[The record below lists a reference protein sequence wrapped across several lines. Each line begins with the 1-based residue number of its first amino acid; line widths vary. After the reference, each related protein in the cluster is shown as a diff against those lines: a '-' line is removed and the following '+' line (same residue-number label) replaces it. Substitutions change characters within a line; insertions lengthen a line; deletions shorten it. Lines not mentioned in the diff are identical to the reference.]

1 MHNERNERNEQ
12 TAPALTMTTAPAAI
26 CYVRVSTDEQAAT
39 GHSLESQ
46 EAACRA
52 YCALRGFTVAAVI
65 VDAGV
70 SGGTPL
76 ASRSG
81 GAQALAELAKR
92 NGPRHVVCV
101 KLDRAFRSAAD
112 CLAVTGEW
120 DRRGVSLHL
129 TDLGGQAVDTSSA
142 MGRFMLTVLAG
153 AAELEKNLIGER
165 TAAAMA
171 TMKAAGKYTGGRAPF
186 GRTVAADGVTL
197 TDCPAEQATIAE
209 ARRLQGQGL
218 SLRRI
223 AAELAA
229 QGITTR
235 TGRPFSGQGVSDI
248 LEAA

>member
-1 MHNERNERNEQ
+1 
-12 TAPALTMTTAPAAI
+12 MTTAPAAI
-26 CYVRVSTDEQAAT
+26 CYVRVSTDEQATT
-39 GHSLESQ
+39 GHSLDAQ

-52 YCALRGFTVAAVI
+52 YCALRGFTVSAVV

-76 ASRSG
+76 ASRPG
-81 GAQALAELAKR
+81 GAQALTELTRR

-112 CLAVTGEW
+112 CLQVTGEW

-165 TAAAMA
+165 TAAAMGA
-171 TMKAAGKYTGGRAPF
+171 MKAAGKYTGGRAPF
-186 GRTVAADGVTL
+186 GRMVADDGVTL

-209 ARRLQGQGL
+209 ARRLREQGL
-218 SLRRI
+218 SLRKV

-229 QGITTR
+229 QGMTTRGGKPFDANAIADITTE
-235 TGRPFSGQGVSDI
+235 Q
-248 LEAA
+248 AAA

>member
-1 MHNERNERNEQ
+1 
-12 TAPALTMTTAPAAI
+12 MTTAPAAI
-26 CYVRVSTDEQAAT
+26 CYVRVSTDEQATT
-39 GHSLESQ
+39 GHSLEAQ

-52 YCALRGFTVAAVI
+52 YCALRGFTVSAVV

-76 ASRSG
+76 ASRPG
-81 GAQALAELAKR
+81 GAQALTELGKR

-112 CLAVTGEW
+112 CLQVTGEW

-165 TAAAMA
+165 TSSAMQS
-171 TMKAAGKYTGGRAPF
+171 MKAQGLYTGGRVRYGYA
-186 GRTVAADGVTL
+186 VAADGVTL
-197 TDCPAEQATIAE
+197 TECPTEQATIAE
-209 ARRLQGQGL
+209 ARALSARGL
-218 SLRRI
+218 SQRAI
-223 AAELAA
+223 AAELAER
-229 QGITTR
+229 GMLTR
-235 TGRPFSGQGVSDI
+235 NGRMFDQKAIPT
-248 LEAA
+248 LLAA

>member
-1 MHNERNERNEQ
+1 
-12 TAPALTMTTAPAAI
+12 MTTAPAAI
-26 CYVRVSTDEQAAT
+26 CYVRVSTDEQATT
-39 GHSLESQ
+39 GHSLEAQ

-52 YCALRGFTVAAVI
+52 YCALRGFTVSAVV

-76 ASRSG
+76 ASRPG
-81 GAQALAELAKR
+81 GAQALTELAKR

-112 CLAVTGEW
+112 CLQVTGEW

-165 TAAAMA
+165 TSSAMQS
-171 TMKAAGKYTGGRAPF
+171 MKAQGLYTGGRVRYGYA
-186 GRTVAADGVTL
+186 VAADGVTL
-197 TDCPAEQATIAE
+197 TECPTEQATIAE
-209 ARRLQGQGL
+209 ARALSARGL
-218 SLRRI
+218 SQRAI
-223 AAELAA
+223 AAELAER
-229 QGITTR
+229 GMLTR
-235 TGRPFSGQGVSDI
+235 NGRMFDQKAIPT
-248 LEAA
+248 LLAA

>member
-1 MHNERNERNEQ
+1 
-12 TAPALTMTTAPAAI
+12 MTTAPAAI
-26 CYVRVSTDEQAAT
+26 CYVRVSTDEQATT
-39 GHSLESQ
+39 GHSLEAQ

-52 YCALRGFTVAAVI
+52 YCALRGFTVSAVV

-76 ASRSG
+76 ASRPG
-81 GAQALAELAKR
+81 GAQALTELTRR

-112 CLAVTGEW
+112 CLQVTGEW

-165 TAAAMA
+165 TSSAMQS
-171 TMKAAGKYTGGRAPF
+171 MKAQGLYTGGRVRYGYA
-186 GRTVAADGVTL
+186 VAADGVTL
-197 TDCPAEQATIAE
+197 TECPTEQATIAE
-209 ARRLQGQGL
+209 ARALSARGL
-218 SLRRI
+218 SQRAI
-223 AAELAA
+223 AAELAER
-229 QGITTR
+229 GMLTR
-235 TGRPFSGQGVSDI
+235 NGRMFDQKAIPT
-248 LEAA
+248 LLAA

>member
-1 MHNERNERNEQ
+1 
-12 TAPALTMTTAPAAI
+12 MTTAPAAI
-26 CYVRVSTDEQAAT
+26 CYVRVSTDEQATT
-39 GHSLESQ
+39 GHSLEAQ

-52 YCALRGFTVAAVI
+52 YCALRGFSVAAVV

-76 ASRSG
+76 ASRPG
-81 GAQALAELAKR
+81 GAQALTELAKR

-112 CLAVTGEW
+112 CLQVTGEW

-165 TAAAMA
+165 TSSAMQS
-171 TMKAAGKYTGGRAPF
+171 MKAQGLYTGGRVRYGYA
-186 GRTVAADGVTL
+186 VAADGVTL
-197 TDCPAEQATIAE
+197 TECPTEQATIAE
-209 ARRLQGQGL
+209 ARALSARGL
-218 SLRRI
+218 TLRAI
-223 AAELAA
+223 SAELASRGMVTRKGKPFHFT
-229 QGITTR
+229 GI
-235 TGRPFSGQGVSDI
+235 PD
-248 LEAA
+248 LLAA

>member
-1 MHNERNERNEQ
+1 
-12 TAPALTMTTAPAAI
+12 MTTAPAAI
-26 CYVRVSTDEQAAT
+26 CYVRVSTDEQATT
-39 GHSLESQ
+39 GHSLDAQ

-76 ASRSG
+76 AARPG
-81 GAQALAELAKR
+81 GSQALAELARKA
-92 NGPRHVVCV
+92 GPRHVVCV

-153 AAELEKNLIGER
+153 AAELERNLIGER
-165 TAAAMA
+165 TSSAMQSMR
-171 TMKAAGKYTGGRAPF
+171 TQGLYTGGRVRYGF
-186 GRTVAADGVTL
+186 KVAADGVTL
-197 TDCPAEQATIAE
+197 TECPTEQATIAE
-209 ARRLQGQGL
+209 ARALSARGL
-218 SLRRI
+218 SQRAI
-223 AAELAA
+223 AAELAER
-229 QGITTR
+229 GMLTR
-235 TGRPFSGQGVSDI
+235 NGRMFDHKAIPA
-248 LEAA
+248 LLAA

>member
-1 MHNERNERNEQ
+1 
-12 TAPALTMTTAPAAI
+12 MTTAPAAI
-26 CYVRVSTDEQAAT
+26 CYVRVSTDEQATT
-39 GHSLESQ
+39 GHSLDAQ

-52 YCALRGFTVAAVI
+52 YCALRGFTVSAVV

-76 ASRSG
+76 ASRPG
-81 GAQALAELAKR
+81 GAQALTELAKR

-112 CLAVTGEW
+112 CLQVTGEW

-165 TAAAMA
+165 TSSAMQS
-171 TMKAAGKYTGGRAPF
+171 MKAQGLYTGGRVRYGYA
-186 GRTVAADGVTL
+186 VAADGVTL
-197 TDCPAEQATIAE
+197 TECPTEQATIAE
-209 ARRLQGQGL
+209 ARALSARGL
-218 SLRRI
+218 SQRAI
-223 AAELAA
+223 AAELAER
-229 QGITTR
+229 GMLTR
-235 TGRPFSGQGVSDI
+235 NGRMFDQKAIPT
-248 LEAA
+248 LLAA

>member
-1 MHNERNERNEQ
+1 
-12 TAPALTMTTAPAAI
+12 MTTAPAAI
-26 CYVRVSTDEQAAT
+26 CYIRVSTDEQAAT

-52 YCALRGFTVAAVI
+52 YCALRGFHVAAVV

-76 ASRSG
+76 ASRPG
-81 GAQALAELAKR
+81 GAQALTELARR

-171 TMKAAGKYTGGRAPF
+171 TMKAAGKYTGGYVPF
-186 GRTVAADGVTL
+186 GRMVAVDGVTL
-197 TDCPAEQATIAE
+197 TECPAEQATIAA
-209 ARRLQGQGL
+209 ARRLRGQGL
-218 SLRRI
+218 SLRKV

-229 QGITTR
+229 QGMTNRNGKPFDPHSIADITTE
-235 TGRPFSGQGVSDI
+235 Q
-248 LEAA
+248 AAA

>member
-1 MHNERNERNEQ
+1 
-12 TAPALTMTTAPAAI
+12 
-26 CYVRVSTDEQAAT
+26 VSTDEQATT
-39 GHSLESQ
+39 GHSLEAQ

-52 YCALRGFTVAAVI
+52 YCALRGFTVSAVV

-76 ASRSG
+76 ASRPG
-81 GAQALAELAKR
+81 GAQALTELAKR

-112 CLAVTGEW
+112 CLQVTGEW

-165 TAAAMA
+165 TSSAMQS
-171 TMKAAGKYTGGRAPF
+171 MKAQGLYTGGRVRYGYA
-186 GRTVAADGVTL
+186 VAADGVTL
-197 TDCPAEQATIAE
+197 TECPTEQATIAE
-209 ARRLQGQGL
+209 ARALSARGL
-218 SLRRI
+218 SQRAI
-223 AAELAA
+223 AAELAER
-229 QGITTR
+229 GMLTR
-235 TGRPFSGQGVSDI
+235 NGRMFDQKAIPT
-248 LEAA
+248 LLAA

>member
-1 MHNERNERNEQ
+1 
-12 TAPALTMTTAPAAI
+12 MTTAPAAI
-26 CYVRVSTDEQAAT
+26 CYIRVSTDEQATA
-39 GHSLESQ
+39 GHSLEAQ

-52 YCALRGFTVAAVI
+52 YCALRGFTVSAVV

-76 ASRSG
+76 ASRPG
-81 GAQALAELAKR
+81 GSQALTELAKR

-153 AAELEKNLIGER
+153 AAELERNLIGER
-165 TAAAMA
+165 TSSAMQ
-171 TMKAAGKYTGGRAPF
+171 TMKAQGLYTGGRVRYGYA
-186 GRTVAADGVTL
+186 VAADGVTL
-197 TDCPAEQATIAE
+197 TECPTEQATIAE
-209 ARRLQGQGL
+209 ARALSARGL
-218 SLRRI
+218 SQRAI
-223 AAELAA
+223 AAELAER
-229 QGITTR
+229 GMLTR
-235 TGRPFSGQGVSDI
+235 NGLPFRHNAI
-248 LEAA
+248 PALLAA

>member
-1 MHNERNERNEQ
+1 M
-12 TAPALTMTTAPAAI
+12 TMTTAPAAI

-39 GHSLESQ
+39 GHSLEAQ
-46 EAACRA
+46 ESAVRA
-52 YCALRGFTVAAVI
+52 YCALRGFVVSAVI

-76 ASRSG
+76 ANRPG
-81 GAQALAELAKR
+81 GSQVLAELTR
-92 NGPRHVVCV
+92 RSGPRHVVCV

-142 MGRFMLTVLAG
+142 MGRFMLCVLAG

-171 TMKAAGKYTGGRAPF
+171 TMRACGLYTGGSAPY
-186 GRTVAADGVTL
+186 GYTLNADGVTL
-197 TDCPAEQATIAE
+197 TECPTEQATIAE
-209 ARRLQGQGL
+209 ARRLRGQGL
-218 SLRRI
+218 SLRKV

-229 QGITTR
+229 QGMNTRGGKPFGPNAIADLVTTE
-235 TGRPFSGQGVSDI
+235 Q
-248 LEAA
+248 AAA

>member
-1 MHNERNERNEQ
+1 
-12 TAPALTMTTAPAAI
+12 MTTAPAAI

-39 GHSLESQ
+39 GHSLEAQ
-46 EAACRA
+46 DLAVRA
-52 YCALRGFTVAAVI
+52 YCALRGFSVAAVI

-76 ASRSG
+76 ASRPG
-81 GAQALAELAKR
+81 GAQVLAELGKR

-142 MGRFMLTVLAG
+142 MGRFMLCVLAG
-153 AAELEKNLIGER
+153 AAELERNLIGER
-165 TAAAMA
+165 TAAAMGA
-171 TMKAAGKYTGGRAPF
+171 MKAAGKYTGGNAPF
-186 GRTVAADGVTL
+186 GRMVAADGTL

-209 ARRLQGQGL
+209 ARRLREQGL
-218 SLRRI
+218 SLRKV

-229 QGITTR
+229 QGMTTRNGKPFGPHSIADITTE
-235 TGRPFSGQGVSDI
+235 Q
-248 LEAA
+248 AAA